1 MKSPARKSNSLKSL
15 NSLNSLKKLSAL
27 KRRMDDH
34 KSAGEAKPADEADR
48 RKGQESTGM
57 NDAAAVAAGA
67 GVGVVAAPAGNAQK
81 TLVSSQGEA
90 PSLSSSPSPSEKQ
103 LATLLLSEIYSIE
116 QPRTVFEGI
125 DELASSMKEVGQLQ
139 PIVVNPDGKGKYVI
153 EQGERR
159 WRAAKVA
166 GFRTIDAVVNPE
178 TKHKNNADRIIRQL
192 AENVQRDNMKLF
204 ELVRSVH
211 AVIEMGMKGRALA
224 ARLGMNENDISA
236 LNSCAELPPVLDS
249 LLVGMHIQD
258 VKALRRLKSI
268 YAEGPEKAQ
277 AVERQI
283 AAWREEYETLSS
295 PEEKREKRFVV
306 TRAQVNAFDR
316 IMKAPQTEKTW
327 DNREIADG
335 APLAET
341 GAEDESKLVAGKKY
355 DPGHTSTP
363 GAGGL
368 EVSGSTETG
377 EGGEAPVGTNSA
389 GTVEAG
395 EENPTPNKQ
404 EEPVPVKGKEETSHP
419 SEKTQAAAPREAVD
433 VVVYVMDKGP
443 GILNLQAVPPEG
455 TVFVRMD
462 GADDTIEIDPA
473 RVRLIGVRKRR

>member
-1 MKSPARKSNSLKSL
+1 MKSPARKPNSLKSL

-34 KSAGEAKPADEADR
+34 KSAGEGKPADEADPSR
-48 RKGQESTGM
+48 SQERTGL
-57 NDAAAVAAGA
+57 NDVDVAVAVAAT
-67 GVGVVAAPAGNAQK
+67 AAAGNAQK
-81 TLVSSQGEA
+81 TRVSSQGGA
-90 PSLSSSPSPSEKQ
+90 SSSSSSPSSPSEKQ

-166 GFRTIDAVVNPE
+166 GFKTIDAVVNPE

-295 PEEKREKRFVV
+295 PEEKLEKRFVV

-316 IMKAPQTEKTW
+316 IMKSPQTEKTW
-327 DNREIADG
+327 DNRETGDG
-335 APLAET
+335 AP
-341 GAEDESKLVAGKKY
+341 GAAGGAADESELVKGKKY

-368 EVSGSTETG
+368 ELSGSTETG
-377 EGGEAPVGTNSA
+377 EEGESPVGTAGAAPVG
-389 GTVEAG
+389 AG
-395 EENPTPNKQ
+395 EEISTPSK
-404 EEPVPVKGKEETSHP
+404 EKDPVPVKGKEETSHP

-462 GADDTIEIDPA
+462 GADDTIEIDPS
-473 RVRLIGVRKRR
+473 RVRLIGVRKRA